1 MKTQVGLGG
10 TGIPDPTR
18 EPTITVERAA
28 AVLGVG
34 RRTAYAA
41 AERGELP
48 SVRVG
53 RCIRVPTARFLRQ
66 YGFIEP
72 TEGAA

>member
-1 MKTQVGLGG
+1 MRTQQSVRS
-10 TGIPDPTR
+10 TIPDPKE

-48 SVRVG
+48 CVRVG
-53 RCIRVPTARFLRQ
+53 RCIRIPTARFLRQ
-66 YGFIEP
+66 FGFIDSG
-72 TEGAA
+72 EGAA

>member
-1 MKTQVGLGG
+1 MTTQEDVTSTAL
-10 TGIPDPTR
+10 PDPDR

-28 AVLGVG
+28 TVLGIG

-53 RCIRVPTARFLRQ
+53 RCIRIPTARFLRQ

-72 TEGAA
+72 AKGAA

>member
-1 MKTQVGLGG
+1 MSRSL
-10 TGIPDPTR
+10 PDPVA

-28 AVLGVG
+28 AVLGIS
-34 RRTAYAA
+34 RRSGYAA

-53 RCIRVPTARFLRQ
+53 RSIRVPTARFLRQ
-66 YGFIEP
+66 YGLLAGP
-72 TEGAA
+72 DAAA

>member
-1 MKTQVGLGG
+1 MSRSL
-10 TGIPDPTR
+10 PDPVA

-28 AVLGVG
+28 AVLGVS
-34 RRTAYAA
+34 RRTGYAA

-53 RCIRVPTARFLRQ
+53 RSIRVPTARFLRQ
-66 YGFIEP
+66 YGLIEP
-72 TEGAA
+72 SDTAA

>member
-1 MKTQVGLGG
+1 MKTQRDLSRGVL
-10 TGIPDPTR
+10 PDPGI

-28 AVLGVG
+28 AVLGIG
-34 RRTAYAA
+34 LRTAYHA

-66 YGFIEP
+66 YGFLDSAES
-72 TEGAA
+72 AA